1 MSTVAV
7 VGSLHLDILV
17 AAPRLP
23 VRDETLAGSSW
34 AQKCGGKG
42 GNQAVA
48 AARFGAGTAMGGR
61 VGDDDFGR
69 RLRAHLR
76 AAGVD
81 DACVGTDATAGS
93 GMSVAILEASGEYGA
108 VIVSGANLAIDPAA
122 ITEDWASLWRSA
134 VLLLQNEV
142 PEPVN
147 LAAARA
153 ARAQGC
159 RVLLNA
165 APARPIAP
173 ALLDLVDILIVNRV
187 EAAALTGGDVATPA
201 KAERAA
207 LALRQAGRDVLVTLG
222 AEGLLLASRKG
233 EVDFQPAFPVRQRSS
248 HGAGDCFCGALAAR
262 LALGDDLPA
271 ACDFAR
277 VAAALYVA
285 ATPDE
290 QAKLTTRD
298 VLAARDAQRGG
309 ATGAGQG

>member
-1 MSTVAV
+1 MIDVAV

-17 AAPRLP
+17 EAPRLP
-23 VRDETLAGSSW
+23 LSDETLAGKAW

-48 AARFGAGTAMGGR
+48 AARFGARTAMGGR

-69 RLRAHLR
+69 HLRESLR

-81 DACVGTDATAGS
+81 DGCVATDATTGS

-108 VIVSGANLAIDPAA
+108 VIVSGANLAIDAGT
-122 ITEDWASLWRSA
+122 IRTSWALLWRSA

-142 PEPVN
+142 PDAVN

-153 ARAQGC
+153 AQEQGC
-159 RVLLNA
+159 RVVLNA

-187 EAAALTGGDVATPA
+187 EAAALSGLPAATI
-201 KAERAA
+201 AEAEAAARA
-207 LALRQAGRDVLVTLG
+207 LHRPGRDLIVTLG
-222 AEGLLLASRKG
+222 GEGLLLADGASAMLR
-233 EVDFQPAFPVRQRSS
+233 QPAFPARQRSS

-262 LALGDDLPA
+262 LASGETLER

-277 VAAALYVA
+277 MAAALYVA
-285 ATPDE
+285 ATPAE
-290 QAKLTTRD
+290 QAALKARD
-298 VLAARDAQRGG
+298 VLAALGE
-309 ATGAGQG
+309 AGTPRQAERR